1 MRYHGIFFFC
11 CVTAF
16 WGTEN
21 GMGADMRH
29 KFYFLIQQITW
40 VAFLLL
46 TLFAVKSFGR
56 ALPDEIYVPFGEKA
70 DYRFGVPVSVTLKD
84 DSEEV
89 FYRMNGQSDT
99 AAEAPFYTVT
109 CKLFGIFPVKDVK
122 VMMVDRQ
129 AVYAGGEAIGIYVK
143 TSGVLVIGTS
153 EVERPD
159 GSEAAPAENI
169 LKAGDYILSVN
180 GEKVAEKEDLQR
192 LVQQNGAEKEILKIN
207 RKGEEV
213 EVSVTP
219 VQNKNGT
226 YMLGAWVR
234 DDLAGIGTLTYYKE
248 DGTYGALGHAVSD
261 GDVGERIQMREG
273 YVYNAQII
281 GVKKGQKGN
290 PGELSGMIRY
300 QSADCLGTIEENTD
314 IGIYGKLDGNIAAL
328 PRGDYYNICYKQ
340 DIKQGPATIIC
351 GFTGEKKE
359 YAIEIESLDYSG
371 REANKGILF
380 RVTDEQ
386 LLDMTGGIVQG
397 MSGSPILQDGKI
409 IGAVTH
415 VFVSDSSMG
424 YGIFIENM
432 VE

>member
-1 MRYHGIFFFC
+1 MDRYKSFFRGIAYAGYCIVF
-11 CVTAF
+11 
-16 WGTEN
+16 
-21 GMGADMRH
+21 
-29 KFYFLIQQITW
+29 
-40 VAFLLL
+40 
-46 TLFAVKSFGR
+46 LFAVYTFEKSI
-56 ALPDEIYVPFGEKA
+56 PDQIYVKAGEA
-70 DYRFGVPVSVTLKD
+70 IDYRFQVPVTMEIQEDNSPVAKSTNNAN
-84 DSEEV
+84 V
-89 FYRMNGQSDT
+89 RQS
-99 AAEAPFYTVT
+99 YIVT
-109 CKLFGIFPVKDVK
+109 CRLFGIFPVKDIEV
-122 VMMVDRQ
+122 VLVDGD
-129 AVYAGGEAIGIYVK
+129 AVYAGGMPIGIYVK

-213 EVSVTP
+213 EVGVTP

-290 PGELSGMIRY
+290 PGELSGM
-300 QSADCLGTIEENTD
+300 
-314 IGIYGKLDGNIAAL
+314 IAAL

>member
-1 MRYHGIFFFC
+1 MDRYKSFFRGIAYAGYCIVF
-11 CVTAF
+11 
-16 WGTEN
+16 
-21 GMGADMRH
+21 
-29 KFYFLIQQITW
+29 
-40 VAFLLL
+40 
-46 TLFAVKSFGR
+46 LFAVYTFEKSI
-56 ALPDEIYVPFGEKA
+56 PDQIYVKAGEA
-70 DYRFGVPVSVTLKD
+70 IDYQFQVPVTMEIQE
-84 DSEEV
+84 DSSPV
-89 FYRMNGQSDT
+89 AKSTNNANVRQS
-99 AAEAPFYTVT
+99 YNVT
-109 CKLFGIFPVKDVK
+109 CRLFGIFPVKDIEV
-122 VMMVDRQ
+122 VLVDGD
-129 AVYAGGEAIGIYVK
+129 AVYAGGMPIGIYVK

-213 EVSVTP
+213 EVGVTP

-261 GDVGERIQMREG
+261 GDVGERIQMCEG

-300 QSADCLGTIEENTD
+300 QSTDCLGTIEENTD

>member
-1 MRYHGIFFFC
+1 MDRYKSFFRGIAYAGYCIVF
-11 CVTAF
+11 
-16 WGTEN
+16 
-21 GMGADMRH
+21 
-29 KFYFLIQQITW
+29 
-40 VAFLLL
+40 
-46 TLFAVKSFGR
+46 LFAVYTFEKSI
-56 ALPDEIYVPFGEKA
+56 PDQIYVKAGEA
-70 DYRFGVPVSVTLKD
+70 IDYQFQVPVTMEIQE
-84 DSEEV
+84 DSSPV
-89 FYRMNGQSDT
+89 AKSTNNANVRQS
-99 AAEAPFYTVT
+99 YIVT
-109 CKLFGIFPVKDVK
+109 CRLFGIFPVKDIEV
-122 VMMVDRQ
+122 VLVDGD
-129 AVYAGGEAIGIYVK
+129 AVYAGGMPIGIYVK

-153 EVERPD
+153 EVERSD

-169 LKAGDYILSVN
+169 LKAGDYVLSVN

-207 RKGEEV
+207 RKGEEF
-213 EVSVTP
+213 EVGVTP

-261 GDVGERIQMREG
+261 GDVGERIQMSEG

>member
-1 MRYHGIFFFC
+1 MAGDTF
-11 CVTAF
+11 
-16 WGTEN
+16 E
-21 GMGADMRH
+21 
-29 KFYFLIQQITW
+29 
-40 VAFLLL
+40 
-46 TLFAVKSFGR
+46 KSI
-56 ALPDEIYVPFGEKA
+56 PDQIYVKAGEA
-70 DYRFGVPVSVTLKD
+70 IDYQFQVPVTMEIQE
-84 DSEEV
+84 DSSPV
-89 FYRMNGQSDT
+89 AKSTNNANVRQS
-99 AAEAPFYTVT
+99 YIVT
-109 CKLFGIFPVKDVK
+109 CRLFGIFPVKDIEV
-122 VMMVDRQ
+122 VLVDGD
-129 AVYAGGEAIGIYVK
+129 AVYAGGMPIGIYVK
-143 TSGVLVIGTS
+143 TFRWLTTAASRAFCRGRMPIGIYVKTRGVLVIGTS

-213 EVSVTP
+213 EVGVTP

-261 GDVGERIQMREG
+261 GDVGGRIQMREG

>member
-1 MRYHGIFFFC
+1 M
-11 CVTAF
+11 AF
-16 WGTEN
+16 G
-21 GMGADMRH
+21 
-29 KFYFLIQQITW
+29 
-40 VAFLLL
+40 
-46 TLFAVKSFGR
+46 
-56 ALPDEIYVPFGEKA
+56 
-70 DYRFGVPVSVTLKD
+70 
-84 DSEEV
+84 
-89 FYRMNGQSDT
+89 
-99 AAEAPFYTVT
+99 
-109 CKLFGIFPVKDVK
+109 
-122 VMMVDRQ
+122 
-129 AVYAGGEAIGIYVK
+129 
-143 TSGVLVIGTS
+143 IGTS

-213 EVSVTP
+213 EVGVTP

-261 GDVGERIQMREG
+261 GDVGGRIQMSEG

-314 IGIYGKLDGNIAAL
+314 IGDLWK
-328 PRGDYYNICYKQ
+328 
-340 DIKQGPATIIC
+340 
-351 GFTGEKKE
+351 TGM
-359 YAIEIESLDYSG
+359 
-371 REANKGILF
+371 GILQHC
-380 RVTDEQ
+380 RVEITI
-386 LLDMTGGIVQG
+386 TSVT
-397 MSGSPILQDGKI
+397 SRILNRDRRR
-409 IGAVTH
+409 
-415 VFVSDSSMG
+415 SSVVLPERRKSMRLR
-424 YGIFIENM
+424 
-432 VE
+432 

>member
-1 MRYHGIFFFC
+1 MDRYKSFFRGIAYAGYCIVF
-11 CVTAF
+11 
-16 WGTEN
+16 
-21 GMGADMRH
+21 
-29 KFYFLIQQITW
+29 
-40 VAFLLL
+40 
-46 TLFAVKSFGR
+46 LFAVYTFEKSI
-56 ALPDEIYVPFGEKA
+56 PDRIYVKAGEA
-70 DYRFGVPVSVTLKD
+70 IDYQFQVPVTMEIQE
-84 DSEEV
+84 DSSPV
-89 FYRMNGQSDT
+89 AKSTNNANVRQS
-99 AAEAPFYTVT
+99 YIVT
-109 CKLFGIFPVKDVK
+109 CRLFGIFPVKDIEV
-122 VMMVDRQ
+122 VLVDGD
-129 AVYAGGEAIGIYVK
+129 AVYAGGMPIGIYVK
-143 TSGVLVIGTS
+143 TRGVLVIGTS

-213 EVSVTP
+213 EVGVTP

-314 IGIYGKLDGNIAAL
+314 IGIYGKQRWHSGLFQASHGHCNLQKKNRFPYVHIRYTL
-328 PRGDYYNICYKQ
+328 PRCLSDRQFPLRLARFHTSSSSTVIIHMVQIRMASERHRRMRRY
-340 DIKQGPATIIC
+340 DVPAPRNNR
-351 GFTGEKKE
+351 
-359 YAIEIESLDYSG
+359 S
-371 REANKGILF
+371 
-380 RVTDEQ
+380 
-386 LLDMTGGIVQG
+386 
-397 MSGSPILQDGKI
+397 
-409 IGAVTH
+409 
-415 VFVSDSSMG
+415 
-424 YGIFIENM
+424 
-432 VE
+432 